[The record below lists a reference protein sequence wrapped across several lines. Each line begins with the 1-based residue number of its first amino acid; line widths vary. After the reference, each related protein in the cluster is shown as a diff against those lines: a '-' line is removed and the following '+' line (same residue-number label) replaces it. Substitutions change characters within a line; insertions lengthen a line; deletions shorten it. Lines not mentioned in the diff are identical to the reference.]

1 MVDEINTENNEELPS
16 EVVDYTKLLDTDEHG
31 TEWVE
36 VNYTYECPKDN
47 YCDGEETETI
57 EMVYRGPKELYL
69 WIRKP
74 TGEIQHVQR
83 KWEYELAIDNDLPEP
98 DPEEEI
104 IVVLDATK
112 DPLAAEVLSDYHDN
126 YKDPDEYEETV
137 PLKYIPVAEGYEAFC
152 YPYPIHPDE
161 LYDDKKSVYNFET
174 GEIDLYKNST
184 VDIVGEASTWEQ
196 LREDRN
202 AKLEATDTLWLILKD
217 VDPERWAKFDKYRQL
232 LRDFPAMIEEY
243 NIPLILAD
251 SCFPQ
256 HPDVITPEMEG
267 RTSEFHPIDDG
278 S

>member
-1 MVDEINTENNEELPS
+1 MVDEINTDNNEELPS

-57 EMVYRGPKELYL
+57 KMVYNGPKELYL
-69 WIRKP
+69 WIWKESGVIH
-74 TGEIQHVQR
+74 TVQR
-83 KWEYELAIDNDLPEP
+83 KFEYELAIDNDLDPP

-137 PLKYIPVAEGYEAFC
+137 PLKRIPVAEGYDSFA

-161 LYDDKKSVYNFET
+161 LYDSTKTRYNIKT
-174 GEIDLYKNST
+174 GEIDLYKNSN
-184 VDIVGEASTWEQ
+184 VDAMGEAPTWEQ
-196 LREDRN
+196 FRAERLAR
-202 AKLEATDTLWLILKD
+202 LEGTDTQWLILKD
-217 VDPERWAKFDKYRQL
+217 IDPERWAKFDKYRQL
-232 LRDFPAMIEEY
+232 LRDMPAMIEEY
-243 NIPLILAD
+243 NIPLIFAD

-267 RTSEFHPIDDG
+267 RE
-278 S
+278 